1 MKGLGV
7 DTVLVPFKNPN
18 LNLVERQNQSLYA
31 ALRVDENH
39 EILGKK
45 KKKNYL
51 WQHWWLTAPRARGQ
65 VIRFLVVFGISETY
79 GGYN

>member
-18 LNLVERQNQSLYA
+18 LNPVERQNQSLYA

-39 EILGKK
+39 EILGRKK
-45 KKKNYL
+45 KKITCGNI
-51 WQHWWLTAPRARGQ
+51 GD
-65 VIRFLVVFGISETY
+65 
-79 GGYN
+79 

>member
-31 ALRVDENH
+31 ALRVEKNH
-39 EILGKK
+39 EILGRKK
-45 KKKNYL
+45 KKITCGNI
-51 WQHWWLTAPRARGQ
+51 GD
-65 VIRFLVVFGISETY
+65 
-79 GGYN
+79 

>member
-31 ALRVDENH
+31 ALRVDKNH
-39 EILGKK
+39 EIFGKK
-45 KKKNYL
+45 KKKL
-51 WQHWWLTAPRARGQ
+51 PVATL
-65 VIRFLVVFGISETY
+65 VINCSKSSRTGYSFFGRIW
-79 GGYN
+79 NF

>member
-18 LNLVERQNQSLYA
+18 LYA
-31 ALRVDENH
+31 ALRVDKNH
-39 EILGKK
+39 EIFGA
-45 KKKNYL
+45 
-51 WQHWWLTAPRARGQ
+51 QGQ

>member
-18 LNLVERQNQSLYA
+18 LYA

-39 EILGKK
+39 EILGR

-51 WQHWWLTAPRARGQ
+51 WQHWGLTAPRARGQ

>member
-31 ALRVDENH
+31 ALRVDKNH
-39 EILGKK
+39 EIFGKK
-45 KKKNYL
+45 KKKITCGNI
-51 WQHWWLTAPRARGQ
+51 GD
-65 VIRFLVVFGISETY
+65 
-79 GGYN
+79 